1 MASGPLFGPGS
12 TSAVYDDNLSPDHCW
27 RPKTRLLRRK
37 TNPADEMIS
46 VALFWLPANHL
57 GMTMKWLACS
67 FLLVAVSPHTALG
80 FDPVR
85 VDQVKYTKACP
96 KCDLSEA
103 DLIGED
109 LRGANL
115 EGAIM
120 TGVDLEEADLR
131 RANLKRVDLSLSFF
145 WGSNSEIG
153 LRASA
158 GGANL
163 KGANLQGA
171 DLEQANLTGADLEGA
186 NLSEANLSGAN
197 LQSANL
203 TGTNL
208 ENAELHQAN
217 LCHTIMPDGTQSTA
231 GCAD

>member
-1 MASGPLFGPGS
+1 MVPAQHRQ
-12 TSAVYDDNLSPDHCW
+12 VYDDNLSPDHYW
-27 RPKTRLLRRK
+27 RPKTGFLRGK
-37 TNPADEMIS
+37 TNPADEIIS
-46 VALFWLPANHL
+46 VALSWLPANHL
-57 GMTMKWLACS
+57 GMSMKWLACS
-67 FLLVAVSPHTALG
+67 FLLFAVSPHAALG

-120 TGVDLEEADLR
+120 TGVDLEKADLR
-131 RANLKRVDLSLSFF
+131 SANLKHADLSLSFF

-153 LRASA
+153 LRANA

-171 DLEQANLTGADLEGA
+171 NLEQANLTGADLEGA
-186 NLSEANLSGAN
+186 NLSEAKLIGAN

-208 ENAELHQAN
+208 KNADLHQAN
-217 LCHTIMPDGTQSTA
+217 LCHTIMPDGTRSTA
-231 GCAD
+231 GCPN